1 MGTPNYENIL
11 DSIVGILKND
21 SRLSTIED
29 RNIFFGNERSNIAL
43 EYPFIT
49 VELRTDR
56 ENYRTMPD
64 GKDSNIGIMISV
76 YDEVMDYRTGVRN
89 IQNHIQDI
97 SDVLQANR
105 SVSGT
110 CYQSNIT
117 NKNFVYGTY
126 DNIPVIGAEMT
137 FEIASRFS
145 RAT

>member
-11 DSIVGILKND
+11 DSIVGILQND
-21 SRLSTIED
+21 SRLSGITD
-29 RNIFFGNERSNIAL
+29 RNIFFGNERPDIAL

-49 VELRTDR
+49 VELLSDS
-56 ENYRTMPD
+56 EIYKTMPD
-64 GKDSNIGIMISV
+64 GKDSNIGVMIRV
-76 YDEVMDYRTGVRN
+76 YDEVIDYKTGIRN

-117 NKNFVYGTY
+117 RKDFVYGTY
-126 DNIPVIGAEMT
+126 DSIPVIGAE
-137 FEIASRFS
+137 IAFNMISRFS
-145 RAT
+145 RAI